1 MARNKKDKPAA
12 PRQNWKAPLVLRI
25 LYALWKIIISVAKV
39 AVGAAVTVVL
49 IVVICAFVFVG
60 LMGDYLQEDI
70 LPESNIDMEGY
81 DHKEPST
88 LYYVDSEGQIQVYQ
102 QIHAETS
109 SEWAAYED
117 IPENLI
123 NAAIAIEDHRFYEH
137 QGVDWI
143 TTVKATARMFFG
155 DSSVGGSSITQQL
168 IKNILLAE
176 DTSADDVTVQRKV
189 MEIFRAVQLEKRYNK
204 ETIMEMYLNVIYLG
218 QNCQG
223 VRSAAATYFGKEVEK
238 LTLAECASLISI
250 TNNPSLFD
258 PYGNKVFEYEGEERN
273 GFERNQYR
281 QHIVLSQ
288 MLEHDFITKEEYD
301 EAMDQELVLKGGID
315 PQDRMAKC
323 LTCGYKDTVSTFLVD
338 SSNYYCPACG
348 ELVEVEKDASSYY
361 YSWYTDTVL
370 EDVCKEMA
378 KQEGLAWNDNTK
390 RLCMQRLQVGGYNI
404 YTCIDMEVQNQL
416 DEIYTNLD
424 NIPETRGG
432 QQLRSATVIIDN
444 RTGDIV
450 AIAGDVGEK
459 QGFDNWNLATDA
471 ERQSGSAIKPLSIY
485 APGFE
490 SGQITPATVIT
501 DLPIS
506 YDVVGRGPYPNN
518 DTRTYSY
525 SRTVFSGV
533 INSVNAVA
541 ARTLQKIG
549 ESYGYYFA
557 ESNFGLSS
565 LVEEYVDSAGTVHSD
580 IGVGPLAM
588 GAQTWGVTVRDMS
601 SAFATFANNGVY
613 RRGRTF
619 TKVYDGEGNLVLDNV
634 QETKEILSEK
644 SVNYMNYC
652 LVNAVQDGT
661 GWEADLSSSW
671 SSVGITT
678 AGKTG
683 TTGDNKDRWFCGF
696 TGYYTAAV
704 WTGFET
710 PEVIKTVNGGNPAS
724 QLWKKFMEPLHEG
737 KSNISLYNRS
747 DMVSITVCL
756 DSGKL
761 ATDACK
767 ADVRSGALN
776 RTYSVRVYP
785 EDVPRDHCDQHV
797 EMDYC
802 SGGGVATEFCQHFA
816 EVDETVKI
824 GKVGLLKVTQEQ
836 VDEIYK
842 AAKYG
847 LDSNFVRNDYV
858 YLVDKVGNDLP
869 FKGIKDECNQ
879 DVEAPYLVCPVHTQK
894 AWEEYQ
900 QTVPPVVDP
909 SNPTDPANPMDPGTP
924 SDPANPVDPNAPAAG
939 GQG

>member
-1 MARNKKDKPAA
+1 MARNKKEKPAA
-12 PRQNWKAPLVLRI
+12 PRQNWKAPLALRI

-39 AVGAAVTVVL
+39 AVGAAVTVLL
-49 IVVICAFVFVG
+49 IVVVCAFVFVG
-60 LMGDYLQEDI
+60 LLGDYLQDDI
-70 LPESNIDMEGY
+70 LPQSNIDMEGY
-81 DHKEPST
+81 DHKESST
-88 LYYVDSEGQIQVYQ
+88 LYYVDGDGQIQVYQ
-102 QIHAETS
+102 QIYAETS
-109 SEWAAYED
+109 SEWAPYED

-123 NAAIAIEDHRFYEH
+123 NAAIAIEDHRFHEH

-168 IKNILLAE
+168 IKNILLPDDA
-176 DTSADDVTVQRKV
+176 SADDVTVQRKV
-189 MEIFRAVQLEKRYNK
+189 MEIFRAVQLEKRYDK

-250 TNNPSLFD
+250 TNNPSMFD
-258 PYGNKVFEYEGEERN
+258 PYSNNVFEYEGKMRN

-288 MLEHDFITKEEYD
+288 MLEYDFITEEEYD
-301 EAMDQELVLKGGID
+301 EAMAQELVLKGGID
-315 PQDRMAKC
+315 PQDRLARC
-323 LTCGYKDTVSTFLVD
+323 LNCGYKDTVSTFNVD
-338 SSNYYCPACG
+338 GSDYYCPDCG
-348 ELVEVEKDASSYY
+348 LLVEVEKDASSYY

-370 EDVCKEMA
+370 EDVAKELAIQGGM
-378 KQEGLAWNDNTK
+378 AWNDNTK
-390 RLCMQRLQVGGYNI
+390 RLCMQKLQTGGYHI
-404 YTCIDMEVQNQL
+404 YTCIDIDVQNQL
-416 DEIYTNLD
+416 DAVYTNLD
-424 NIPETRGG
+424 NIPDTRGG
-432 QQLRSATVIIDN
+432 QQLESAAVIIDN

-450 AIAGDVGEK
+450 AMVGAVGEK
-459 QGFDNWNLATDA
+459 QGFDDWNMATDA
-471 ERQSGSAIKPLSIY
+471 KRQSGSSIKPISIY

-490 SGQITPATVIT
+490 SGHITPATVIP

-506 YDVVGRGPYPNN
+506 YGVVGDGPYPYN

-525 SRTVFSGV
+525 SRTVYSGV
-533 INSVNAVA
+533 TNSVNAVA

-557 ESNFGLSS
+557 ESNFGLTT
-565 LVEEYVDSAGTVHSD
+565 LVEEYEDGNGTIHSD
-580 IGVGPLAM
+580 VGIGPLAM

-619 TKVYDGEGNLVLDNV
+619 TKVYDSEGNLVLDNT
-634 QETKEILSEK
+634 QETKQILSQK
-644 SVNYMNYC
+644 SVDYMNYC
-652 LVNAVQDGT
+652 LINAVQDGT
-661 GWEADLSSSW
+661 GWEADLSSTW
-671 SSVGITT
+671 NSVGITT

-683 TTGDNKDRWFCGF
+683 TTGDNKDRWFCGY

-704 WTGFET
+704 WTGFRT

-737 KSNISLYNRS
+737 KSNISLYRRS
-747 DMVSITVCL
+747 EMVPITVCL

-761 ATDACK
+761 ATDVCR
-767 ADVRSGALN
+767 ADVRGEALS
-776 RTYSVRVYP
+776 RTYTVRVFP
-785 EDVPRDHCDQHV
+785 EDVPKDKCDQHV

-802 SGGGVATEFCQHFA
+802 SGGGVATEYCQHFA

-824 GKVGLLKVTQEQ
+824 GKVGLLKVTQEM

-842 AAKYG
+842 ASKHR

-858 YLVDKVGNDLP
+858 YLVDKTGKDLP
-869 FKGIKDECNQ
+869 FKGIKDECNK
-879 DVEAPYLVCPVHTQK
+879 DVEAPYVVCPVHTQK

-900 QTVPPVVDP
+900 QTAPPVVDP
-909 SNPTDPANPMDPGTP
+909 ENPT
-924 SDPANPVDPNAPAAG
+924 DPANPVDPNNPLLG
-939 GQG
+939 GLG

>member
-1 MARNKKDKPAA
+1 MARKNKETPKG
-12 PRQNWKAPLVLRI
+12 PRQNWKAPIVLRI
-25 LYALWKIIISVAKV
+25 LYALWKIVFSVAKV
-39 AVGAAVTVVL
+39 ALGAAATVLL
-49 IVVICAFVFVG
+49 IVVVCGFVFAG
-60 LMGDYLQEDI
+60 LLGDYLQDDI
-70 LPESNIDMEGY
+70 LPQSGIDMEGY
-81 DHKEPST
+81 DHKESST
-88 LYYVDSEGQIQVYQ
+88 LYYVDSDGQIQVYQ
-102 QIHAETS
+102 QIYAETS
-109 SEWAAYED
+109 SEWASYED

-168 IKNILLAE
+168 IKNILLTE
-176 DTSADDVTVQRKV
+176 DASADDVTVQRKV

-258 PYGNKVFEYEGEERN
+258 PYGEKVFEYEGEERN

-281 QHIVLSQ
+281 QHIVLAQ
-288 MLEHDFITKEEYD
+288 MLEHEFITQEEYD
-301 EAMDQELVLKGGID
+301 EAMAQEIVLKGGID
-315 PQDRMAKC
+315 PEDRLAQC
-323 LTCGYKDTVSTFLVD
+323 LSCGYEDTVSTFILD
-338 SSNYYCPACG
+338 GETYYCPVCG
-348 ELVEVEKDASSYY
+348 VPVEVEKDASQYY

-370 EDVCKEMA
+370 EDVAKAMA
-378 KQEGLAWNDNTK
+378 AQEGVAWSENAK
-390 RLCMQRLQVGGYNI
+390 KLYMQKIRTGGYHI
-404 YTCIDMEVQNQL
+404 YTCIDIDVQEKL
-416 DEIYTNLD
+416 DAIYTNLE
-424 NIPETRGG
+424 NIPDTRGG
-432 QQLRSATVIIDN
+432 QQLQSATVIIDN

-450 AIAGDVGEK
+450 ALVGGVGEK
-459 QGFDNWNLATDA
+459 TGFDNWNLATDA
-471 ERQSGSAIKPLSIY
+471 ERQSGSSIKPISIY

-490 SGQITPATVIT
+490 SGQLTPATVIT
-501 DLPIS
+501 DLPIN
-506 YDVVGRGPYPNN
+506 YDVVGNGPYPNN

-549 ESYGYYFA
+549 ESYGFDFA
-557 ESNFGLSS
+557 KNNFGLST
-565 LVEEYVDSAGTVHSD
+565 LVEQYEDDYGTIHSD
-580 IGVGPLAM
+580 VGIGPLAM

-601 SAFATFANNGVY
+601 NAFAVFANDGVY
-613 RRGRTF
+613 RKARTF
-619 TKVYDGEGNLVLDNV
+619 TKVYDKGGNLVLDNV
-634 QETKEILSEK
+634 QESKQILSEK

-661 GWEADLSSSW
+661 GWEADMSSSW
-671 SSVGITT
+671 SSLGITT

-724 QLWKKFMEPLHEG
+724 QLWKKFMVPIHQG

-747 DMVSITVCL
+747 DMTQITVCL

-761 ATDACK
+761 ATDACR
-767 ADVRSGALN
+767 ADVRSNALA

-785 EDVPRDHCDQHV
+785 EDIPKDKCDQHV
-797 EMDYC
+797 ELDYC
-802 SGGGVATEFCQHFA
+802 SGGGVATDYCQHFA

-824 GKVGLLKVTQEQ
+824 SKVGLLRVTQEQ
-836 VDEIYK
+836 IDEILK
-842 AAKYG
+842 ASKYG

-858 YLVDKVGNDLP
+858 YLIDKTGKDLP
-869 FKGIKDECNQ
+869 FTGIKEECNK
-879 DVEAPYLVCPVHTQK
+879 DVEAPYVVCPVHTEK
-894 AWEEYQ
+894 TWEEYQ
-900 QTVPPVVDP
+900 QNIPPVVDP
-909 SNPTDPANPMDPGTP
+909 ENPTDPENPVNPDNPTDPAL
-924 SDPANPVDPNAPAAG
+924 G
-939 GQG
+939 GLG